1 MDIDFLTTI
10 QNDLF
15 MARSR
20 VRKKSVLKGPIR
32 LKA

>member
-1 MDIDFLTTI
+1 MDIDLLTTI

-20 VRKKSVLKGPIR
+20 ARKKSVLKGPIPSG
-32 LKA
+32 